1 MKIGILAITEGGKRL
16 AADLAAKMPE
26 TLLLPQK
33 GGVAQILAQHWREL
47 DGFVCI
53 MAAGIVVR
61 AIAPILQGKES
72 DPCVVVV
79 VDEKGRHAVS
89 LLSGHLGG
97 GNDLARQV
105 AALSG
110 GEAVITTASDTLGLA
125 ALDLWARGQDLVCES
140 KEGLTRASAK
150 LVNTGRLKIYSEMAI
165 ASLPHGLEAVAGP
178 EQAEIVVSARIADY
192 GPAVVFRPRNLVVGV
207 GCNRGTPVAEL
218 RQACEELFAERNL
231 SQLSIRN
238 LASIDLK
245 QDEVGLLAFAEERG
259 WRLDF
264 FSKEEL
270 NRVENITVSE
280 AALRNVGA
288 VGVAEPAA
296 LLSAQS
302 NDLLVG
308 KKKWRNVTMA
318 VARASCT
325 LSEQDRALLDI

>member
-1 MKIGILAITEGGKRL
+1 MKIGILAISDGGRRL
-16 AADLAAKMPE
+16 AVELAAQMPAV
-26 TLLLPQK
+26 LLLEQK
-33 GGVAQILAQHWREL
+33 GGVAQVLAEHWREL

-53 MAAGIVVR
+53 MATGIVVR
-61 AIAPILQGKES
+61 AIAPLLQGKES
-72 DPCVVVV
+72 DPCVVVM
-79 VDEKGRHAVS
+79 DEKGHHAVS

-140 KEGLTRASAK
+140 KEDLTKASAR
-150 LVNTGRLKIYSEMAI
+150 LVNSGSLRIYAEMAI
-165 ASLPHGLEAVAGP
+165 GSLPKGLMMVEGP
-178 EQAEIVVSARIADY
+178 ELAEIVVSPRIADY
-192 GPAVVFRPRNLVVGV
+192 GTALVFRPRNLVVGV

-218 RQACEELFAERNL
+218 RQACEELFVEQNL
-231 SQLSIRN
+231 SQMSIRN
-238 LASIDLK
+238 LASIDFK
-245 QDEVGLLAFAEERG
+245 QDEVGLLAFAEEQG
-259 WRLDF
+259 WRLEF

-270 NRVENITVSE
+270 NRVENIAVSE
-280 AALRNVGA
+280 AALRAVGA

-308 KKKWRNVTMA
+308 KRKWHNVTMA
-318 VARASCT
+318 VARANCT
-325 LSEQDRALLDI
+325 LSAQDRAPQDI